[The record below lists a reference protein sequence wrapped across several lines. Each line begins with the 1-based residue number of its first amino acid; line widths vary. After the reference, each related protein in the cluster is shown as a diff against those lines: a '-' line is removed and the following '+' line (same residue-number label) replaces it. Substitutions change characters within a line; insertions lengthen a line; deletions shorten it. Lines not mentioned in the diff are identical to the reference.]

1 MLLNIVLLVAS
12 LGVLTVGAE
21 LLVRGASGVAKLLGV
36 SSLVIGLTIVGFGT
50 STPELAAGITSSL
63 KGVSD
68 INVGNV
74 VGSNIFNILMILG
87 ITSVMLPITVHMKVV
102 KREVYWVV
110 AAAVAIYTALLTNG
124 TVTRV
129 HGVLLLAGLVLY
141 LVRTYQLGKV
151 ETAPIEDIPGVERG
165 RPRVWV
171 DVTLIV
177 IGLGLLW
184 GGSMLLVDSSVK
196 IARSLGVSELA
207 IALTIVAGGTS
218 APELIT
224 STVAAFRKKTD
235 IAVGNILGS
244 NVFNIFGIL
253 GTTSL
258 IFEQK
263 VNEQVFRFDAPVM
276 LLASIAL
283 IPIIATGNR
292 ISRTEGVVMLLAYL
306 AYLVLLFTLAPGWFG
321 ASATPAS

>member
-12 LGVLTVGAE
+12 LGVLTIGAE
-21 LLVRGASGVAKLLGV
+21 MLVRGASGVAKLLGV

-68 INVGNV
+68 LNVGNV

-87 ITSVMLPITVHMKVV
+87 ITSLICPIAVQMKVV
-102 KREVYWVV
+102 KREVLWVIG
-110 AAAVAIYTALLTNG
+110 AALAIYTTLVTGG

-129 HGVLLLAGLVLY
+129 HGVLLLAGLVFY
-141 LVRTYQLGKV
+141 IVRTYQLGRV
-151 ETAPIEDIPGVERG
+151 ETAPMEDIPGVEKG
-165 RPRVWV
+165 RPRVWL
-171 DVTLIV
+171 DVVLIAV
-177 IGLGLLW
+177 GLGMLW
-184 GGSMLLVDSSVK
+184 GGSVLLVDSSVD
-196 IARSLGVSELA
+196 IARTLGVSELT

-224 STVAAFRKKTD
+224 STVAALRRKTD

-253 GTTSL
+253 GTTST
-258 IFEQK
+258 IFGQK
-263 VNEQVFRFDAPVM
+263 VSTQVLRFDGPVM
-276 LLASIAL
+276 VLASLAL
-283 IPIIATGNR
+283 IPIIASGNR
-292 ISRTEGVVMLLAYL
+292 ITRTEGALMLVAFA
-306 AYLVLLFTLAPGWFG
+306 AYLVLQFTLVPGWFG
-321 ASATPAS
+321 AEASVP

>member
-1 MLLNIVLLVAS
+1 MN
-12 LGVLTVGAE
+12 
-21 LLVRGASGVAKLLGV
+21 
-36 SSLVIGLTIVGFGT
+36 
-50 STPELAAGITSSL
+50 
-63 KGVSD
+63 
-68 INVGNV
+68 
-74 VGSNIFNILMILG
+74 
-87 ITSVMLPITVHMKVV
+87 VV

-110 AAAVAIYTALLTNG
+110 AAAVAIYTALLTHG
-124 TVTRV
+124 TVTRI

-141 LVRTYQLGKV
+141 LVRTYQLGRA

-165 RPRVWV
+165 RPRVLV
-171 DVTLIV
+171 DVALIV

-184 GGSMLLVDSSVK
+184 GGSMLLVDSSVT

-263 VNEQVFRFDAPVM
+263 VNEQVFRFDGPIM
-276 LLASIAL
+276 LLASLAL

-321 ASATPAS
+321 GSATPAS